1 MNDDAADAPTI
12 PVVCPACETTTRVG
26 LSEVAE
32 AVATHNE
39 NRHDGEEIAH
49 VDAAIVDRIAD
60 LAAEDLGLTDD
71 G

>member
-1 MNDDAADAPTI
+1 MNDDADVPTV
-12 PVVCPACETTTRVG
+12 PVVCPACETTTRVA

-39 NRHDGEEIAH
+39 NRHDGGEIAH
-49 VDAAIVDRIAD
+49 VDRAIVDRIAD